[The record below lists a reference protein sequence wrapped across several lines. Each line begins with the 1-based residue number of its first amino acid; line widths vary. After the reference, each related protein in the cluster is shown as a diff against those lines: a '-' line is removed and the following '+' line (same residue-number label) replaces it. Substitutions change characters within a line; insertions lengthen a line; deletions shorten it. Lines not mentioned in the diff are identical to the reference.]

1 MTPTGPTS
9 NRGREVTGVRYKQ
22 QFIMYVYVSDT
33 ISLLHEETLI
43 IVTLRLIT
51 ITIFTSLYLF
61 EILSLPRLRLLFY
74 K

>member
-1 MTPTGPTS
+1 
-9 NRGREVTGVRYKQ
+9 
-22 QFIMYVYVSDT
+22 MYVYVSDT